1 MKINVEYTHSCI
13 KVVQLFHYES
23 FGADIVE
30 YYIVLYYISKIAIY
44 NLHRKSFLEF
54 LDRRI
59 DV

>member
-23 FGADIVE
+23 FGAD
-30 YYIVLYYISKIAIY
+30 IVLYYISKIAIY